1 MHIKAGDPG
10 AKFVSVFDGETGE
23 KLQRVVEVN
32 DTEGWYRAYAAGPDG
47 RVLRD
52 GEEAVIER
60 VDRPIRIEVPEQY
73 RHLFQA

>member
-1 MHIKAGDPG
+1 MHVKATDRG

-23 KLQRVVEVN
+23 KLQRVVEAN
-32 DTEGWYRAYAAGPDG
+32 DAEGWYRAYAAGPDG

-60 VDRPIRIEVPEQY
+60 VERPIRIEVPEQY
-73 RHLFQA
+73 RHLFT